1 MKYAY
6 VVDAFP
12 ENLANELDDIFET
25 TNPYDSFVVFKSL

>member
-12 ENLANELDDIFET
+12 ENLANELDDIFEI